1 MAMVLPIL
9 LMLSFGIVDYGY
21 YFFLKSTVQAAAQ
34 AGARAAIVPGATS
47 ANVTSAVSAIMTPA
61 GLSSTSYSL
70 TTNPTDMSTAA
81 SGANITV
88 TISCTWGTVG
98 YHTLSTTMG
107 GIASTKQMSTTITM
121 RKE

>member
-1 MAMVLPIL
+1 MVLPIL

-21 YFFLKSTVQAAAQ
+21 YFFLKSTIQGAAQ

-61 GLSSTSYSL
+61 GLGASSYSL
-70 TTNPTDMSTAA
+70 TTTPTDMSTAV
-81 SGANITV
+81 SGTNITV
-88 TISCTWGTVG
+88 TVSSTWGTVG
-98 YHTLSTTMG
+98 YHTLPTAIG
-107 GIASTKQMSTTITM
+107 GIASTKQMSTTVTM